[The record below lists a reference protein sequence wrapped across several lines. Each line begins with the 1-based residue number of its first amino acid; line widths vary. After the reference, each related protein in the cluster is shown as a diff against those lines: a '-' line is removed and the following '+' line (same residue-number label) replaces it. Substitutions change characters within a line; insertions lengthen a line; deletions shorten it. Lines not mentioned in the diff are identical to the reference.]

1 MRALPLVVLLLAAGC
16 GGSTGRQQSIT
27 TDTAKPPAG
36 TAVAAAPPQDA
47 RVGQAPQTSPTDQ
60 TVQGMQQVALGLRQL
75 TQSQTA
81 PADFEML
88 KTLLPEVAG
97 WTKGRSRGELVNMP
111 FAISNATAHYTNGES
126 TMDVTI
132 TDSAFNQLIFAPF
145 SVFMTSG
152 YEERADDGY
161 RKATTLHGSP
171 GFEEWKKES
180 RHGEVTIVVHNRYVV
195 QAAGHGIASI
205 DPLRKAIEAVDLKK
219 LK

>member
-1 MRALPLVVLLLAAGC
+1 
-16 GGSTGRQQSIT
+16 
-27 TDTAKPPAG
+27 
-36 TAVAAAPPQDA
+36 
-47 RVGQAPQTSPTDQ
+47 
-60 TVQGMQQVALGLRQL
+60 
-75 TQSQTA
+75 
-81 PADFEML
+81 ML
-88 KTLLPEVAG
+88 KTLLPDVTG

-132 TDSAFNQLIFAPF
+132 TDSALNQLIFAPF

-152 YEERADDGY
+152 YEERGDDGY
-161 RKATTLHGSP
+161 KKAMTLRGSP
-171 GFEEWKKES
+171 GFEAWKKES
-180 RHGEVTIVVHNRYVV
+180 RDGQVTIVVHNRYVV